1 MIPQGSNQSAHS
13 QEPGGSTGRSLSP
26 PSDSLDTEM
35 LQWCEDIMMHP
46 EGGWPDK
53 PAPGTTPIRE
63 NEYDNGGSSIP
74 GPSHAHHTPAD
85 TLTSDEIM
93 AMIMSFSDAAPSATS
108 APHLHTLEAGNDV
121 HARLSTVRFD
131 SPPPLRQV
139 DSPPPS
145 RSRYTPYK
153 IIDRVAIHRGRHHLG
168 DDVEQRDAGPSV
180 PVPDTVPPPA
190 VSLATTSEALPP
202 TRAWFGLETIPEVKQ
217 KAREDMRRSMFDDS
231 FLISSKERSA
241 KALASIADI
250 VTTFNNRKSPIECIL
265 TRN

>member
-1 MIPQGSNQSAHS
+1 MSSSAMVAMNSLGVLRNLDIAVVYANIEVYVDIKVILGTSNQK
-13 QEPGGSTGRSLSP
+13 L
-26 PSDSLDTEM
+26 
-35 LQWCEDIMMHP
+35 
-46 EGGWPDK
+46 
-53 PAPGTTPIRE
+53 APGTTPIRE

-74 GPSHAHHTPAD
+74 GPSHAHHTPTD

-93 AMIMSFSDAAPSATS
+93 AMIMSFSDAAPNATS

-145 RSRYTPYK
+145 RSHYTPYK

-168 DDVEQRDAGPSV
+168 DDVEQCDAGPSV

-217 KAREDMRRSMFDDS
+217 KAREDMGRSMFDDS
-231 FLISSKERSA
+231 FLISSQGQIS
-241 KALASIADI
+241 
-250 VTTFNNRKSPIECIL
+250 EC
-265 TRN
+265 T